1 MGLIKVEQIK
11 EMINILS
18 TIGWSILGVSSIFGL
33 SSVYMEAKAHEPKY
47 MFFMKLSSIGI
58 GIGGALVGIS
68 AI

>member
-1 MGLIKVEQIK
+1 
-11 EMINILS
+11 MINIIS
-18 TIGWSILGVSSIFGL
+18 TLGWSILSISSIFGL

-47 MFFMKLSSIGI
+47 MFFMKIASIGI